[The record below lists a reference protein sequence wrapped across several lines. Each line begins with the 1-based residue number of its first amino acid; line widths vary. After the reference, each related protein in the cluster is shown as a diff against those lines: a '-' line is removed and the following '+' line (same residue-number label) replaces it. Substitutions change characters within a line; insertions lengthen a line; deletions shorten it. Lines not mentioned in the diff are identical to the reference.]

1 MENIKKAFS
10 GKNFDDKTLFYLDN
24 FIDEFDDLFGKYFPR
39 ERVIEQIKA
48 NLEKSIEW
56 KNEEGIIKKLGLYYN
71 KEKV

>member
-39 ERVIEQIKA
+39 ERVIEQ
-48 NLEKSIEW
+48 
-56 KNEEGIIKKLGLYYN
+56 
-71 KEKV
+71 